1 MAGLVRIASVSC
13 LGCDRTG
20 PRYEIARQTKERTL
34 DSPTWLSVLP
44 PLIAIVTALVTKQVF
59 LSLFAGIWLS
69 WIIMDGGNIVLG
81 LGDAIQALVDV
92 FKSDGNTRTI
102 MFSAL
107 MGSLIA
113 LTQRSGGVLGFI
125 KWVTEAGLVTGRR
138 GAQLLA
144 YFLGLG
150 IFLESNIT
158 CLVSGA
164 ISRPLCDKFKVS
176 REKLA
181 YICDSTSAPV
191 CILIPMNGWGAFI
204 LQQFDELGVDR
215 PLKALLIAN
224 LFNFYAFFAVALVF
238 YVVVTGKD
246 WGPMARAEKRAVETG
261 KVLRDGAAPLVSS
274 EMLALPAK
282 DGVEPRASNMVVPLV
297 VMLVAMP
304 LGLYIT
310 GDGDIL
316 AGSGST
322 SVLWAVLAA
331 VTVAFVMYASRRI
344 FSLAEFMELVLSG
357 ISGLMPVAL
366 LMMMAFAIG
375 AASTE
380 LRTGAY
386 LAGLTE
392 GVLSP
397 SLVPAI
403 LFVMTG
409 FIAFS
414 TGTSWGTF
422 AIMLPIG
429 IPMAE
434 TIGAD
439 LHVTIGAVL
448 AGGIFGDHCS
458 PISDTTII
466 SSMAASSD
474 HIDHVNTQLPYALAT
489 GAAATAMFL
498 LAGAM
503 V

>member
-1 MAGLVRIASVSC
+1 
-13 LGCDRTG
+13 
-20 PRYEIARQTKERTL
+20 L

-44 PLIAIVTALVTKQVF
+44 PLIAIVTALITKQVF
-59 LSLFAGIWLS
+59 LSLFAGIWLAWS
-69 WIIMDGGNIVLG
+69 IMDGGNVLFG
-81 LGDAIQALVDV
+81 LRDAIQALVDV
-92 FKSDGNTRTI
+92 YKDDGNTRTI

-113 LTQRSGGVLGFI
+113 LTQRSGGVAGFI
-125 KWVTEAGLVTGRR
+125 RWVTEAGYVTTRR
-138 GAQLLA
+138 GAQLLTA
-144 YFLGLG
+144 LLGLG

-158 CLVSGA
+158 CLVSGS
-164 ISRPLCDKFKVS
+164 ISRPLFDKFKIS

-181 YICDSTSAPV
+181 YLCDSTSAPV

-204 LQQFDELGVDR
+204 IGVLAAQGVDQPVR
-215 PLKALLIAN
+215 ALLQAN
-224 LFNFYAFFAVALVF
+224 LFNFYAFFTLALVF
-238 YVVVTGKD
+238 YVVISGKD
-246 WGPMARAEKRAVETG
+246 WGPMARAEKRARETG
-261 KVLRDGAAPLVSS
+261 KVLRDGAKPLVST
-274 EMLALPAK
+274 EVLALPTK
-282 DGVEPRASNMVVPLV
+282 EGVEPRAANMIVPLV
-297 VMLVAMP
+297 TMLVAMP
-304 LGLYIT
+304 VALFIT
-310 GDGDIL
+310 GDGDLL

-322 SVLWAVLAA
+322 SVLWAVMLA
-331 VTVAFVMYASRRI
+331 VTVAFVLYTRQRI
-344 FSLAEFMELVLSG
+344 FDLSEFMELVLAG
-357 ISGLMPVAL
+357 IGGLMPVAL

-380 LRTGAY
+380 LRTGIY

-392 GVLSP
+392 GLLSP

-434 TIGAD
+434 VIGAP
-439 LHVTIGAVL
+439 LHLTIGAVL

-489 GAAATAMFL
+489 GALSTVVFV
-498 LAGAM
+498 LAGYLA
-503 V
+503 

>member
-1 MAGLVRIASVSC
+1 M
-13 LGCDRTG
+13 
-20 PRYEIARQTKERTL
+20 

-44 PLIAIVTALVTKQVF
+44 PVIAIVTALATKQVF
-59 LSLFAGIWLS
+59 LSLFAGIWLA
-69 WIIMDGGNIVLG
+69 WAIMSGGIVVG
-81 LGDAIQALVDV
+81 LRDAIQALVDV
-92 FKSDGNTRTI
+92 YKSDGNTRTI

-113 LTQRSGGVLGFI
+113 LTQRSGGVVGFI
-125 KWVTEAGLVTGRR
+125 KWVTEAGWVTSRR

-144 YFLGLG
+144 SLLGLG

-158 CLVSGA
+158 CLVAGS
-164 ISRPLCDKFKVS
+164 ISRPLFDRFKVS

-204 LQQFDELGVDR
+204 LAIFVAQEIDQPVR
-215 PLKALLIAN
+215 TLLTAN
-224 LFNFYAFFAVALVF
+224 LFNFYAFFAVGLVF
-238 YVVVTGKD
+238 YLVLTGKD
-246 WGPMARAEKRAVETG
+246 WGPMASAEKRAIETG
-261 KVLRDGAAPLVSS
+261 KVIRDGATPLVSS
-274 EMLALPAK
+274 DVLAMPPK
-282 DGVEPRASNMVVPLV
+282 DGVEPRASNMIVPLV
-297 VMLVAMP
+297 VMLIAMP
-304 LGLYIT
+304 VSLYIT

-322 SVLWAVLAA
+322 SVLWAVLLA
-331 VTVAFVMYASRRI
+331 VAVAYVMYTAQRI
-344 FSLAEFMELVLSG
+344 FTLSEFMELVLQG

-375 AASTE
+375 AASSQ
-380 LRTGAY
+380 LQTGVY
-386 LAGLTE
+386 LAALTE
-392 GVLSP
+392 DLLSP

-403 LFVMTG
+403 LFLMTG

-434 TIGAD
+434 TIGAN
-439 LHVTIGAVL
+439 LHMTIGAVL
-448 AGGIFGDHCS
+448 AGGVFGDHCS

-489 GAAATAMFL
+489 GTAATVMFL
-498 LAGAM
+498 IAGSVA
-503 V
+503 

>member
-1 MAGLVRIASVSC
+1 M
-13 LGCDRTG
+13 
-20 PRYEIARQTKERTL
+20 

-59 LSLFAGIWLS
+59 LSLFAGIWLAWS
-69 WIIMDGGNIVLG
+69 IMDGGNIVYG
-81 LGDAIQALVDV
+81 LRDAIQALVDV
-92 FKSDGNTRTI
+92 YKSDGNTRTI

-113 LTQRSGGVLGFI
+113 LTQRSGGVEGFI
-125 KWVTEAGLVTGRR
+125 RWVTEAGYVTTRR
-138 GAQLLA
+138 GAQLLTS
-144 YFLGLG
+144 FLGLG

-158 CLVSGA
+158 CLVAGS
-164 ISRPLCDKFKVS
+164 ISRPLFDKFKIS

-181 YICDSTSAPV
+181 YLCDSTSAPV

-204 LQQFDELGVDR
+204 IGVLAAQGVDQPVR
-215 PLKALLIAN
+215 ALLTAN
-224 LFNFYAFFAVALVF
+224 LFNFYAFFALALVF
-238 YVVVTGKD
+238 YIVLTGKD
-246 WGPMARAEKRAVETG
+246 WGPMARAEKRALETG
-261 KVLRDGAAPLVSS
+261 KVLRDGAKPLVSN
-274 EMLALPAK
+274 EVLALPTK
-282 DGVEPRASNMVVPLV
+282 PGVEPRAANMIVPLV
-297 VMLVAMP
+297 TMLVAMP
-304 LGLYIT
+304 IALLIT

-322 SVLWAVLAA
+322 SVLWAVMLA
-331 VTVAFVMYASRRI
+331 VTVSFVMYARQRI
-344 FSLAEFMELVLSG
+344 FNLSEFMELVLDG
-357 ISGLMPVAL
+357 IGGLMPVAL

-380 LRTGAY
+380 LRTGVY

-392 GVLSP
+392 GLLSP

-403 LFVMTG
+403 LFIMTG

-434 TIGAD
+434 VIGAH
-439 LHVTIGAVL
+439 LHLTIGAVL

-489 GAAATAMFL
+489 GALTMAVFL
-498 LAGAM
+498 IAGF
-503 V
+503 VT